1 MAAEKR
7 PARAV
12 LDSVE
17 RECRR
22 RGVSYRRERA
32 TLYLSLPDREL
43 KLRPG
48 RGRGLIQAEAWIGE
62 ALESTVVMTEE
73 RARALVRR
81 LADT

>member
-1 MAAEKR
+1 MAERK

-22 RGVSYRRERA
+22 RGVSHRRERSIIFIA
-32 TLYLSLPDREL
+32 LPDREL

-48 RGRGLIQAEAWIGE
+48 RGRGLIQAEAWIDE
-62 ALESTVVMTEE
+62 KLDSTVTMTEE
-73 RARALVRR
+73 RAQALVRR